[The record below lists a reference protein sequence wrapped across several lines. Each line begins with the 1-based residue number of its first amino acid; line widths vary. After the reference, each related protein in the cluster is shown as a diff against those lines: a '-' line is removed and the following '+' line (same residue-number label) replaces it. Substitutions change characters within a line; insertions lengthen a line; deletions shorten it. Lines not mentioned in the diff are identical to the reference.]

1 MPYSTGSTCCTACKA
16 IRCAQK
22 CRMYGE
28 SRDALKA
35 AQCAEAARPAAVT
48 STPREVVR
56 RETLSPR
63 QLAAPE
69 ALHVAPPRGQDPAA
83 RPVGLAQRQGCTQRD
98 TECVHCGALRCSRKC
113 RDHVAGLQLLE
124 LERQRLSASAA
135 AAAAVAV
142 KRPAHDDPVTVRLVG
157 GMDEQGTGEH
167 ERKCKHIPALMCMG
181 PWGGGGDSWCE
192 QRQK

>member
-1 MPYSTGSTCCTACKA
+1 
-16 IRCAQK
+16 
-22 CRMYGE
+22 MYGE

-124 LERQRLSASAA
+124 LERQRLSAAAAAAA

-142 KRPAHDDPVTVRLVG
+142 KRPAHDDPGTVRIVG

-167 ERKCKHIPALMCMG
+167 ERKCKIYCKHISALVCMG
-181 PWGGGGDSWCE
+181 PWGVRTRGRGM
-192 QRQK
+192 RLVV